1 MTGRK
6 EKVIMHFSGR
16 TWRPFYE
23 RDSCIIELTAGC
35 TYGKCSFCN
44 LYQNEPFWLTPLE
57 QFEEGLQKIK
67 DYQPHA
73 RRLFLTGANPFAL
86 SYERLKPYVLTVRDY
101 LIKCQSIAM
110 FASIRDIRNKEVWQL
125 RKLRAMGVNG
135 LSIGTESGDDDTLV
149 LAGKGYTADD
159 ILEQCQKLD
168 EAGIEYYFVYMTGL
182 AGKGGGMRNA
192 ENSARLFSRLNPY
205 FISVDALTL
214 FPKTELYERAGM
226 GSFIPAGEKERLQEL
241 QTFIRNLQIRTH
253 LFANSSSNFYP
264 LSVYLPKERESAIS
278 ELQWVLDH
286 YSEEEM
292 AAYRAG
298 LESLG

>member
-1 MTGRK
+1 
-6 EKVIMHFSGR
+6 MHFSGR
-16 TWRPFYE
+16 TWRPHYE
-23 RDSCIIELTAGC
+23 TDSCIIELTAGC

-44 LYQNEPFWLTPLE
+44 LYENEPFRMVSLE
-57 QFEEGLQKIK
+57 QFEKDLQEIK

-110 FASIRDIRNKEVWQL
+110 FASIRDIQNKEVWQL

-135 LSIGTESGDDDTLV
+135 LSIGTESGDDDTLA
-149 LAGKGYTADD
+149 LAGKGYMADD
-159 ILEQCQKLD
+159 ILKQCRKLD

-182 AGKGGGMRNA
+182 VGKGGGTRNA
-192 ENSARLFSRLNPY
+192 VNSARLFSRLNPY

-214 FPKTELYERAGM
+214 FPNTKLYDMAGT

-241 QTFIRNLQIRTH
+241 QVFIQNLQIRTH
-253 LFANSSSNFYP
+253 LFANSSSNLYP
-264 LSVYLPKERESAIS
+264 LSVYLPKERKSAIS
-278 ELQWVLDH
+278 ELQYVINH
-286 YSEEEM
+286 HSEEEM

-298 LESLG
+298 LKSLG